1 MPGPVNSR
9 GSAGTND
16 LLADGAC
23 VVREAQDV
31 LDAMLGAEVTRA
43 CPTGPQLNHAQRAVL
58 ASLNDGAQSVREIA
72 GDADLPRGE
81 AEASLS
87 DLIALG
93 YAEGHPTCTY
103 SASGLEPPSA
113 D

>member
-1 MPGPVNSR
+1 
-9 GSAGTND
+9 
-16 LLADGAC
+16 
-23 VVREAQDV
+23 
-31 LDAMLGAEVTRA
+31 MLGAGVTRA
-43 CPTGPQLNHAQRAVL
+43 CPAGPQLNQAQRAVL
-58 ASLNDGAQSVREIA
+58 TALGDGAQSVEEIA
-72 GDADLPRGE
+72 SDSDLPRGE

-103 SASGLEPPSA
+103 SASSLEPPSA